1 MKDGRW
7 GVLQVFLR
15 GNSQWWTWL
24 RMVWDWAFRNGGA
37 MCDVSLEL
45 FLISLKNGMDVVNP
59 HSTCVLPRSNHG
71 KLSIFTTVKRHI
83 SHIQLNPAEKNTHQI
98 SQPLARMRAWW
109 APTKHGCCP
118 AENETRRKCWRGH
131 TTTSKRQSRK
141 TLGQVLP

>member
-24 RMVWDWAFRNGGA
+24 RQHGLRLSFREWGCNA
-37 MCDVSLEL
+37 WCQSWI
-45 FLISLKNGMDVVNP
+45 ISLKNGMDVVNP
-59 HSTCVLPRSNHG
+59 HSTCVLPRSNHR

-83 SHIQLNPAEKNTHQI
+83 SHIQLNPAEKSTHHI